1 MGKTSDIIEGGAKP
15 VPLRQWINGAWVD
28 ADDNR
33 SFDVHNPATGQVLF
47 SVPAS
52 GASETRR
59 AIEAASTAF
68 AAWSQMPAKQRAI
81 PLHKVANLMRSRQQA
96 LARLIAMEEGK
107 PITEARGEV
116 NYAADFLS
124 FFAEEA
130 QRVGGETIPSHLA
143 NKRLW
148 TIKQP
153 IGVAGLITIW
163 NFPAAGITRP
173 LGAALA
179 AGCTAVVKP
188 AEQTPLSAIAIFEL
202 FEEADLPAGVANLIT
217 AIDPVPV
224 GRELIENPLV
234 RKISFT
240 GSTEVGR
247 TLMRGAAEQIKRIT
261 LELGGHAPLI
271 VFEDADI
278 ELAVNGAVAS
288 KFRNSG
294 QTCVAVNRIY
304 VHESIYSRF
313 VERFVDLCKTLKV
326 GNPLDESVRVG
337 PLIDKA
343 GLEKVESHIADAIS
357 RGAKVLIGGKT
368 SHGLFFPPTVLV
380 QLKPDMLI
388 MREETFGPVAPIVS
402 FVNEDE
408 VVAAANELPQGL
420 AAYFYTRDANR
431 CARLVEKLRYGIVGV
446 NDSLPGAV
454 QVPFG
459 GIKQS
464 GIGKEGGR
472 IGLEEFL
479 DTKFVSM
486 LQ

>member
-1 MGKTSDIIEGGAKP
+1 MGKTSDIIEGNSS
-15 VPLRQWINGAWVD
+15 VIRQYINGAWVD
-28 ADDNR
+28 ADEKR
-33 SFDVHNPATGQVLF
+33 TFDVHNPATGQILA

-52 GASETRR
+52 GTAETRR
-59 AIEAASTAF
+59 AIEAASNAF
-68 AAWSQMPAKQRAI
+68 ATWSQMTAKQRAI
-81 PLHKVANLMRSRQQA
+81 PLRKVADLMRSRQQA
-96 LARLIAMEEGK
+96 LARLIALEEGK
-107 PITEARGEV
+107 PIAESAGEV

-130 QRVGGETIPSHLA
+130 QRVGGETIPSHLP

-173 LGAALA
+173 LAAALA

-202 FEEADLPAGVANLIT
+202 FEEAGLPAGVANLVT
-217 AIDPVPV
+217 AIDPAPI
-224 GRELIENPLV
+224 GREMLENPLV

-240 GSTEVGR
+240 GSTEIGR
-247 TLMRGAAEQIKRIT
+247 TLMRGAADQIKRIT

-271 VFEDADI
+271 VFDDADI
-278 ELAVNGAVAS
+278 ELAVNGAIAS

-304 VHESIYSRF
+304 VHESIYPRF
-313 VERFVDLCKTLKV
+313 VERFVELCKALKV

-343 GLEKVESHIADAIS
+343 ALEKIESHVADAMS
-357 RGAKVLIGGKT
+357 RGAKILIGGKRMN
-368 SHGLFFPPTVLV
+368 GLFFEPTVLV
-380 QLKPDMLI
+380 QVKPDMLI
-388 MREETFGPVAPIVS
+388 MREETFGPVVPIVS
-402 FVNEDE
+402 FRGEDE
-408 VVAAANELPQGL
+408 VIAVANELPQGL

-431 CARLVEKLRYGIVGV
+431 CSRLVEKLQYGIVGV

-454 QVPFG
+454 HVPFG

-472 IGLEEFL
+472 MGLEEFL